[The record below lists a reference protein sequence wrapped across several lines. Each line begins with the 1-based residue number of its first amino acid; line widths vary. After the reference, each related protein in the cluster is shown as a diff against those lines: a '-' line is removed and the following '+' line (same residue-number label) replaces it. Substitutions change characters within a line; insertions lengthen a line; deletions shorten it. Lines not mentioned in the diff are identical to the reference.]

1 VRTRTKSVVSV
12 SEEEG
17 SRRVVQGG
25 GCVSGA
31 LITIKIPESA
41 DSGINGV
48 RARVRGPFRKVDT
61 FRLVD

>member
-1 VRTRTKSVVSV
+1 MRTRTNTFVSV
-12 SEEEG
+12 LGEER